1 MDKQKQQN
9 LVKRYV
15 SFFAFCVVILLIG
28 VIFSVPIKVEVHSV
42 DEKPPFIFALLFSIM
57 LLATAIGMAYST
69 YLGWFQ
75 EAKAR
80 SNVKR
85 TIEELAKRF
94 LFFVYQYTIP
104 LLYLVCSDY

>member
-1 MDKQKQQN
+1 MDKQKHQN

-15 SFFAFCVVILLIG
+15 SFFAFCVIILLIG
-28 VIFSVPIKVEVHSV
+28 IVASVPIKVEVHSV
-42 DEKPPFIFALLFSIM
+42 GEKPHFIFALLFSAM

-80 SNVKR
+80 SNVKYSM
-85 TIEELAKRF
+85 EKLASRSFIFRLILEFRVAK
-94 LFFVYQYTIP
+94 
-104 LLYLVCSDY
+104 